1 MKETIPCEEITILR
15 DLDGT
20 IRIVGESRE
29 RGSIILVS
37 GPGYPIWTNDSKKQ
51 PKLFT

>member
-1 MKETIPCEEITILR
+1 MKETIPCEEITMLR
-15 DLDGT
+15 DEDGT

-37 GPGYPIWTNDSKKQ
+37 GPGYPTRTNDSKKQ

>member
-1 MKETIPCEEITILR
+1 MFR
-15 DLDGT
+15 DEDGT

-29 RGSIILVS
+29 RGVIILVS
-37 GPGYPIWTNDSKKQ
+37 GPGYLTRTNDSKKQ